1 MVMTPSLCR
10 IVFVESLC
18 RVRSLSL
25 TGRLL
30 QHLADRALV
39 QWPELAVQHPATQY
53 IGRFL

>member
-1 MVMTPSLCR
+1 MVTPSLCR